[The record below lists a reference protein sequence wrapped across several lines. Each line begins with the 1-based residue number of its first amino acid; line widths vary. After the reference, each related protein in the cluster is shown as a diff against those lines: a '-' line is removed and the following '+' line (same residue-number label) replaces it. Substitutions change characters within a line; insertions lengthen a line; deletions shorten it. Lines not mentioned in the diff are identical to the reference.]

1 MAVAFL
7 MFIFIIF
14 SSLYDT
20 DNGHDNTDNRQDN
33 TDNIDY
39 KQHRYVS
46 VPIFSIMYHLQR
58 YRKFSKC
65 KHFGERRTAGRLGS
79 TRHYNTILY
88 SNLQYVQDCLGVYDC
103 GDVWILSK
111 EGCMFTGRRIKT
123 ENKNLQVDN
132 AGCFV

>member
-1 MAVAFL
+1 M
-7 MFIFIIF
+7 MFVFIIF

-20 DNGHDNTDNRQDN
+20 DDGHDNTDNRQDN

-46 VPIFSIMYHLQR
+46 FPIFSIMYHLQR

-111 EGCMFTGRRIKT
+111 EGCMFISRCIKT
-123 ENKNLQVDN
+123 ANKNLQVDN